1 MITETLWA
9 GFCKGFSW
17 DRKGKERRQN
27 FQIGSRSLEKKIQAQ
42 LESPVR
48 GVGLNLEPALWDWQ
62 GPFHFLSVPELPVG
76 RSHPG
81 IQSRGSYVA
90 QRWPEPTP

>member
-9 GFCKGFSW
+9 CFCKGFSW
-17 DRKGKERRQN
+17 DGKGKERRQN
-27 FQIGSRSLEKKIQAQ
+27 FQTGSRSLEKKIPAQ

-48 GVGLNLEPALWDWQ
+48 GVRLNLEPALWDRQ

-76 RSHPG
+76 RSHAG
-81 IQSRGSYVA
+81 VQSHGSSIA
-90 QRWPEPTP
+90 Q